1 MIISTSNLNSK
12 QQEEFLKCWNEV
24 YPLNLKFDDSGKMQ
38 SYFDGLQQLQFFL
51 LVDGSIPAT
60 AFSFRFMRDGEL
72 WLAML
77 MPPSMQ
83 GKGYGSILLEEL
95 TENVDTISAWVVDH
109 DLDVKS
115 DGTPYRSP
123 LQFYLKNGFAVQD
136 GMRLELDTISAAK
149 LVWKRS

>member
-1 MIISTSNLNSK
+1 MIISTSVLNPK
-12 QQEEFLKCWNEV
+12 QQAEFLKCWNDV
-24 YPLNLKFDDSGKMQ
+24 YPENLKFDDLAKLN
-38 SYFDGLQQLQFFL
+38 SYFDCLQQVEYFL
-51 LVDGSIPAT
+51 LIDSSIPAT
-60 AFSFRFMRDGEL
+60 AFSFRFIRDEEL

>member
-1 MIISTSNLNSK
+1 MIISTSVLNPK
-12 QQEEFLKCWNEV
+12 QQVEFLNCWNEV
-24 YPLNLKFDDSGKMQ
+24 YPFNLKFDDLKKMQ

-60 AFSFRFMRDGEL
+60 AFSFRFMRDEEL

-109 DLDVKS
+109 DLDVKA

-123 LQFYLKNGFAVQD
+123 LQFYLKNGFKVQE
-136 GMRLELDTISAAK
+136 GVRLEIGAISAAK
-149 LVWKRS
+149 LIWKK

>member
-1 MIISTSNLNSK
+1 MIISTSVLNPK
-12 QQEEFLKCWNEV
+12 QQAEFLKCWNEV
-24 YPLNLKFDDSGKMQ
+24 YPLNLKFDDLGKMQ
-38 SYFDGLQQLQFFL
+38 SYFNGLQQLQFFL

-95 TENVDTISAWVVDH
+95 TENVNSISAWVVDH
-109 DLDVKS
+109 DLDVKA

-123 LQFYLKNGFAVQD
+123 LQFYLKNGFEVQE
-136 GMRLELDTISAAK
+136 GVRLEIETISAAK
-149 LVWKRS
+149 LVWSK

>member
-1 MIISTSNLNSK
+1 MIIQTPALNSS
-12 QQEEFLKCWNEV
+12 QQKELFKCWNDV
-24 YPLNLKFDDSGKMQ
+24 YPVNLKFDDLVKMK

-60 AFSFRFMRDGEL
+60 AFSFRFIRDDEL

-95 TENVDTISAWVVDH
+95 TERVDTISAWVIDH
-109 DLDVKS
+109 DLDVKA

-123 LQFYLKNGFAVQD
+123 LPFYLKNGFQILKDV
-136 GMRLELDTISAAK
+136 RLEIETISAAK
-149 LVWKRS
+149 LVWNR